1 MKTRKEKIKQ
11 ELKEHWPC
19 IANVAW
25 IVILIIVGFA
35 LVGVCPAS
43 IIGAIFLG
51 TIGLVF
57 IKGEDW

>member
-1 MKTRKEKIKQ
+1 MKKRGKEKIKQ
-11 ELKEHWPC
+11 ELKGRWPC

-51 TIGLVF
+51 TIGFAF
-57 IKGEDW
+57 IRDEW